1 MTLLGNMIQEPL
13 LLPRL
18 LDHAARQHSRVQI
31 VSQRTEGDIHRYT
44 WLDCQRR
51 SKQLA
56 QALRAHAVQPG
67 DRVATL
73 AWNGYRHLELYY
85 GIAGMGAVCHTINPR
100 LFVEQIVF
108 IINHADDQY
117 VFFDRT
123 FASLIA
129 QIVPKCPKVRG
140 WIALCDEAD
149 LVAVVAQANGGS
161 QTNAVSPNAS
171 SRDSAASG
179 TGTRTSAGQDA
190 AGLGWES
197 YEAWLQPFDGV
208 CDWADMGEEEAAFL
222 CYTSGTTGNPKGVLY
237 SHRSLFLQAYA
248 CALPD
253 SFNCASRDVI
263 APVVPMFHVNAWAM
277 PFTAAMVGAKLVLPG
292 AKLDGASLHAL
303 FEAESVSLSAGV
315 PTVWLGYMD
324 HMQAAKLDHTSL
336 QRVIIG
342 GSACPAK
349 LFERLNAVGVQVIHA
364 WGMTE
369 LSPVGTV
376 LCPQDHDAQ
385 AQAQGSG
392 PKQGHTLP
400 GIDLKI
406 VGADGAELP
415 WDGVRTGDLMA
426 RGNWVVERYFGDTQS
441 ALRDGWLP
449 TGDVASIDAT
459 GCVQITDRSKDVI
472 KSGGEW
478 ISSIDLENI
487 SLKHPAV
494 RMAACVAAHHP
505 KWDERPLL
513 VIVLH
518 PDQQASATEIL
529 ATFVGQVPK
538 WWMPDDVVFV
548 DELPL
553 TATGKLQ
560 KMVLRKQ
567 FADHVWP
574 EHKNT

>member
-1 MTLLGNMIQEPL
+1 MTLLGNMIQDPL

-51 SKQLA
+51 SKQVA
-56 QALRAHAVQPG
+56 QALRARGVQSG

-108 IINHADDQY
+108 IINHANDQY
-117 VFFDRT
+117 VFFDRG
-123 FASLIA
+123 FAPLIA
-129 QIVPKCPKVRG
+129 QLAPQCPKVRG

-149 LVAVVAQANGGS
+149 LAGVTASAQAASPGTPSHAGAASPSGTATRAS
-161 QTNAVSPNAS
+161 QQAH
-171 SRDSAASG
+171 SAAW
-179 TGTRTSAGQDA
+179 D
-190 AGLGWES
+190 S

-237 SHRSLFLQAYA
+237 SHRALFLQAYA

-253 SFNCASRDVI
+253 SFNCGSRDVI
-263 APVVPMFHVNAWAM
+263 APVVPMFHVNAWAL

-324 HMQAAKLDHTSL
+324 HMQNAKLDHTSL

-376 LCPQDHDAQ
+376 LCPQDHA

-400 GIDLKI
+400 GIALKI

-426 RGNWVVERYFGDTQS
+426 RGNWVVERYFGDPQS

-449 TGDVASIDAT
+449 TGDVASIDET

-487 SLKHPAV
+487 ALKHPAV

-518 PDQQASATEIL
+518 PDRQASAADIL

-567 FADHVWP
+567 FADHAWP
-574 EHKNT
+574 EKDRD